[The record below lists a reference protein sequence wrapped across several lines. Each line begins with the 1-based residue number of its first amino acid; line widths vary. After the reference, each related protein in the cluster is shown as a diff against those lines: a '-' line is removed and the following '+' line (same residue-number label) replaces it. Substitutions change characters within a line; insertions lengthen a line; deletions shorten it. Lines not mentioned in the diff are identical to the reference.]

1 MYVINFMFVNNV
13 GNDCL
18 GFGNNI
24 YGNIFMGN
32 LMQMGFIGI
41 FVCFEYFV
49 FFYLFFFVEDGF
61 S

>member
-1 MYVINFMFVNNV
+1 MEMDVNKFFFYFLENFMYVINFMFVNNV

-32 LMQMGFIGI
+32 LM
-41 FVCFEYFV
+41 
-49 FFYLFFFVEDGF
+49 
-61 S
+61 